1 MDTSVKLEVIDLTKH
16 FGGVTAVK
24 DSNWTAEPGTL
35 TTILGP
41 NGAGKTTLFN
51 LITSILPP
59 SSGKVLVDGVD
70 ITNWKTYRISR
81 LGVART
87 FQKLRLFKD
96 LSAIDNVVVAALSV
110 GEVGWVKSFLGS
122 AAYKAE
128 NRAGRELAV
137 ELLEVVGLGGKGDLL
152 AGDMPHGEQRLLEIA
167 RALALRPK
175 LLLLDEPMAGLNNEE
190 GRAVAK
196 VAGDLR
202 DRGIT
207 VVMIEHHVD
216 IALSVSDHA
225 IVVDFG
231 EKIFDGSPAAARRDP
246 AVLKAYLGADAQEV
260 L

>member
-1 MDTSVKLEVIDLTKH
+1 MDTSVKLEVIGLTKH

-24 DSNWTAEPGTL
+24 DSTWTAEPGTL

-59 SSGKVLVDGVD
+59 SSGQVLVDGTD
-70 ITNWKTYRISR
+70 ITNWKTHRVSR
-81 LGVART
+81 LGIART
-87 FQKLRLFKD
+87 FQKLRLFRD
-96 LSAIDNVVVAALSV
+96 LTAVDNVVVSALSV
-110 GEVGWVKSFLGS
+110 GEVGWLKSLIGS
-122 AAYKAE
+122 PAYKQE
-128 NRAGRELAV
+128 NHDARELAV
-137 ELLEVVGLGGKGDLL
+137 ELLDLVGLGGKGQML

-175 LLLLDEPMAGLNNEE
+175 LLLLDEPMAGLNAQES
-190 GRAVAK
+190 RSVAK

-216 IALSVSDHA
+216 VALSVSDHA
-225 IVVDFG
+225 VVVDFG
-231 EKIFDGSPAAARRDP
+231 AKIFDGSPDAARRDP